1 MFPVDQAGNQM
12 GEDPGVERG
21 AAVSREKLTAEV
33 IAEAVRL
40 VKTGLSDA
48 DVSAVIGV
56 RPDTFSK
63 WKNHPKNELQI
74 RLGQELKKA
83 ESERKGALL
92 ARILKAS
99 EGNWQ
104 AAAWLLERKYPA
116 EFAKPDRYREDGV
129 SDAIQAVKELTATIK
144 ARCDGTDSEAE

>member
-1 MFPVDQAGNQM
+1 M
-12 GEDPGVERG
+12 
-21 AAVSREKLTAEV
+21 SKEKLNADV

-40 VKTGLSDA
+40 VKAGLSDA
-48 DVSAVIGV
+48 DVSAIIGV
-56 RPDTFSK
+56 RADTFCK
-63 WKNHPKNELQI
+63 WKNQPKNELQAQ
-74 RLGQELKKA
+74 LGQELKKA

-92 ARILKAS
+92 ARIMKAT

-129 SDAIQAVKELTATIK
+129 LDAVQAVKELTAAIK
-144 ARCDGTDSEAE
+144 ANCDGING